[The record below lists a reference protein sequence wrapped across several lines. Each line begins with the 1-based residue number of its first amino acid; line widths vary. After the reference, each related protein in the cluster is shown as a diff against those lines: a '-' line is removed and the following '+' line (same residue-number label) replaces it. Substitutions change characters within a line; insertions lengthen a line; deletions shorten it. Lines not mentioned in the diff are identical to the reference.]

1 MNRKRLIMVVCIF
14 TTCLLL
20 SAQKRYQRVISLVPS
35 ITQNI
40 YYLKAESRLV
50 GCTSYCTP
58 AIADKKEVVATA
70 IEANVEKIVLL
81 KPDVVI
87 VSTLTSPKDIATMRK
102 FGIEVVEFA
111 SAKSFEEICSQY
123 ITLGKMLEKQTEA
136 EKTIDECKAKI
147 KKLSKTLRWNVVPKI
162 FFQIGADPIFAVLD
176 NTFMGEYISML
187 GGKNIASK
195 LAHGIV
201 SREFVI
207 SQAPDFIFITSMGI
221 SSEEE
226 AKTWKRYTT
235 LPAVKNNRIFIVDA
249 NKACQP
255 TPITFI
261 ETLEEMTKMCK
272 QRR

>member
-1 MNRKRLIMVVCIF
+1 
-14 TTCLLL
+14 
-20 SAQKRYQRVISLVPS
+20 
-35 ITQNI
+35 
-40 YYLKAESRLV
+40 
-50 GCTSYCTP
+50 
-58 AIADKKEVVATA
+58 
-70 IEANVEKIVLL
+70 
-81 KPDVVI
+81 
-87 VSTLTSPKDIATMRK
+87 MRK

-111 SAKSFEEICSQY
+111 SAKSFDEICSQY
-123 ITLGKMLEKQTEA
+123 IALGKMLEKQTEA

-162 FFQIGADPIFAVLD
+162 FFQIGADPIFAVP
-176 NTFMGEYISML
+176 
-187 GGKNIASK
+187 K
-195 LAHGIV
+195 LEHGIV